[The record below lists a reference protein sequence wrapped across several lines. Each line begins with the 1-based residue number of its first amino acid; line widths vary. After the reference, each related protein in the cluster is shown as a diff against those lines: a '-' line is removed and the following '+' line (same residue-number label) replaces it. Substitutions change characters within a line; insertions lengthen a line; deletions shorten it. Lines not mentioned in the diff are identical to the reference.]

1 MFSFLL
7 QFILLF
13 VFFLFLFALLLLL
26 LLLLLF
32 EIKIYTL
39 IHIRQCK
46 YVSDKKNFQPAN
58 FREQGYFF
66 TAEYRWGKVL
76 MCLAVGKSLKLMKKR
91 FSIKM
96 IVDLPHMNLT
106 KQNDCHIHASC
117 RVKKQSSRCQSDYWG
132 GVCMSASFND

>member
-1 MFSFLL
+1 METMSSYSIKMFHRYSLFFFSLFCFLSSSF
-7 QFILLF
+7 
-13 VFFLFLFALLLLL
+13 FLFALLLLL

-58 FREQGYFF
+58 FRGQDYFF

-76 MCLAVGKSLKLMKKR
+76 MNLAVGKSLKLMKKR

-96 IVDLPHMNLT
+96 VADLPHMNLT
-106 KQNDCHIHASC
+106 KQNAVIFMQ
-117 RVKKQSSRCQSDYWG
+117 VVG
-132 GVCMSASFND
+132 